1 MLDPTRYALNA
12 ATVGFRKR
20 TGQSVDWG
28 AFHNAIQNQTD
39 AIKVRREK
47 QETLVSELHVMGGQ
61 RFGMEGNG
69 KSNEL
74 ARQQRQMN
82 GYPLR
87 SFIAT
92 GGAIVLPPKH
102 GEGLLA
108 IPMNLGLNQYTQ
120 YNAVVGNYVSRFVE
134 PLNAP
139 LENNT
144 ILLGKAG
151 IRAQN
156 ESASDP
162 YKTMQFNNN
171 MHKNL
176 EEIRANQQK
185 HLELRGFKRQGSEK
199 DNINGLSDRARLLAE
214 EQTRAYA
221 KRRKRQED
229 AEGQSLPQSLPLKR
243 HEAISKVLGRLDP
256 SQNFVGPQEE
266 DNVMTEEEQSEYQ
279 NASSAPSS
287 ANSRSASPTF
297 SAYSRSASPTLSPPS
312 ARGVRPKDPE
322 DDQLWDYVQQLP
334 VQAQLHIMDTFEE
347 GKYSIGD
354 VITDFRNTR
363 PEWFIKL
370 DREIQTTAN
379 AKYQEEYEKEKIAA
393 YNESWALREA
403 EYEEEDRLFRESQ
416 AANLP
421 SRENM
426 AAIATQRVINNH
438 ILDSDGGSLLQV
450 EEVFLNYAIRDE
462 AAIGKSQNGLE
473 RTPIRNSAPS
483 GGLRAKGEIY
493 GDTSTL
499 YSSEST
505 PESTPQS
512 TPSNLRNL
520 SSPEFKLDLKQ
531 KVVSRKERRNK
542 MAAEKENVGGSTYT
556 PPSKRKKVMSGQS
569 RGQMP
574 LKAKAPP
581 KG

>member
-69 KSNEL
+69 KTNEL

-144 ILLGKAG
+144 ILLAKAG

-199 DNINGLSDRARLLAE
+199 NNIDGLSDQARLLAE
-214 EQTRAYA
+214 EQTRAYT
-221 KRRKRQED
+221 KRQKRQED
-229 AEGQSLPQSLPLKR
+229 AEGQSLPLTRPVRVSQ
-243 HEAISKVLGRLDP
+243 ALGR
-256 SQNFVGPQEE
+256 SGPETAFEDADTGESMYEE
-266 DNVMTEEEQSEYQ
+266 DDSDRVILSMTSRQSSKQTLREQMEHDAILGAQYKSGKRGGLSDVEEDKLEKILLSDFDYDTYRAIRRLQQSSGESL
-279 NASSAPSS
+279 A
-287 ANSRSASPTF
+287 F
-297 SAYSRSASPTLSPPS
+297 SAESYF
-312 ARGVRPKDPE
+312 
-322 DDQLWDYVQQLP
+322 
-334 VQAQLHIMDTFEE
+334 QLHPELIDIAAARKEE
-347 GKYSIGD
+347 LRKRD
-354 VITDFRNTR
+354 
-363 PEWFIKL
+363 
-370 DREIQTTAN
+370 
-379 AKYQEEYEKEKIAA
+379 EYEAMDEDEKEQHDMEKKMGYSAYMEYLDTELNRKKALQMQISNHLLDDAQGGLVAVETENAERAREAYEKIG
-393 YNESWALREA
+393 ET
-403 EYEEEDRLFRESQ
+403 
-416 AANLP
+416 P
-421 SRENM
+421 
-426 AAIATQRVINNH
+426 
-438 ILDSDGGSLLQV
+438 
-450 EEVFLNYAIRDE
+450 
-462 AAIGKSQNGLE
+462 NGLE
-473 RTPIRNSAPS
+473 QTPVRNSGPAPTGKEAQQDS
-483 GGLRAKGEIY
+483 PFLDPRAKEQMFFDVSTVLNMASPQSKTAGDNPRGRRGVIATEISKSARTQKPTKSLQQLKKEADADPNDVY
-493 GDTSTL
+493 AQSL
-499 YSSEST
+499 YSSAISAQEVLKRGEASKAES
-505 PESTPQS
+505 
-512 TPSNLRNL
+512 
-520 SSPEFKLDLKQ
+520 K
-531 KVVSRKERRNK
+531 
-542 MAAEKENVGGSTYT
+542 
-556 PPSKRKKVMSGQS
+556 
-569 RGQMP
+569 
-574 LKAKAPP
+574 KAKKA
-581 KG
+581 KKKK